1 MRFDQ
6 NKMENLQKLQ
16 QIQMQIKSAN
26 RQRGGKAK
34 EETKTQPPAVD
45 ENQANDY
52 DDAYENYFENQM
64 IQDMEGIEQYEQQI
78 DYFEELKKVE
88 DRVAKQGPRAV
99 PKRDNI
105 KRQQSNEEDGLDDGY
120 LMEDDID
127 QMEGELAQDAKASA
141 ENPYVTEYQEVI
153 NQMSRLCSI
162 IG

>member
-1 MRFDQ
+1 MMRFDQ
-6 NKMENLQKLQ
+6 TKMENLQKLQ

-34 EETKTQPPAVD
+34 EETKTQPPAAD

-99 PKRDNI
+99 PKRDNK
-105 KRQQSNEEDGLDDGY
+105 KRQQSNDEDGLDDEY

-127 QMEGELAQDAKASA
+127 QMEGELA
-141 ENPYVTEYQEVI
+141 
-153 NQMSRLCSI
+153 
-162 IG
+162 